1 MKLQSVSENPA
12 PPLQNAVRLL
22 SLPEE
27 LQALVL
33 EDKLSAGHCRVLAS
47 VPDEELMIKL
57 AALAAAEGWSV
68 RETERRVA
76 DALDA
81 KNLKN
86 ASRNAK
92 NCQPT

>member
-1 MKLQSVSENPA
+1 MDEHDLTQDEVAKRLGKSRPA
-12 PPLQNAVRLL
+12 IANAVRLL

-57 AALAAAEGWSV
+57 AALAAAEG
-68 RETERRVA
+68 
-76 DALDA
+76 
-81 KNLKN
+81 
-86 ASRNAK
+86 
-92 NCQPT
+92 